1 METVV
6 TTKFEE
12 ARRSRL
18 ALFGGRGRTLEI
30 AGACYTGIV
39 HSVCEI
45 ASSHP
50 PAWRV
55 TFITVER
62 APRTNAAKL
71 GPASGKT
78 TTV

>member
-1 METVV
+1 MDTII

-18 ALFGGRGRTLEI
+18 ALFGGKARTLEI

-39 HSVCEI
+39 HSVREI
-45 ASSHP
+45 ESSDP

-55 TFITVER
+55 TLKTLKP
-62 APRTNAAKL
+62 AHSANATML
-71 GPASGKT
+71 GPVT
-78 TTV
+78 NQI